1 MYSFFTEASTG
12 RVCCGWVTVFSEAQK
27 TYFATRMPDD
37 LRRSKRLETELDRE
51 IKKVRNRIEQMKDT
65 QTDLNFG
72 HEG

>member
-1 MYSFFTEASTG
+1 MNAREFFELTEKV
-12 RVCCGWVTVFSEAQK
+12 REAQK